1 MKRMHL
7 TAALLAVLLAACRAA
22 PRPGA
27 HRGPGGNRRPDGCAH
42 RGPDTRADA
51 GPGRRADL

>member
-22 PRPGA
+22 PAAPAPTAILFQQNG
-27 HRGPGGNRRPDGCAH
+27 
-42 RGPDTRADA
+42 
-51 GPGRRADL
+51 

>member
-22 PRPGA
+22 PRRPGA

-42 RGPDTRADA
+42 RAPRHPRRRRTR
-51 GPGRRADL
+51 PPR